1 MKTFFDEVKVGSLS
15 LKNRIVMA
23 PLTRQRSGSE
33 RIPNELMREY
43 YSQRSN
49 AGLILT
55 EATAVDPMGV
65 GYADTPGIWSQ
76 AQVEGW
82 KKITNDVHAQGSKI
96 FLQLWHVG
104 RISDPSFL
112 NGETPVAPSAV
123 RPEGFV
129 SLVRPKKEFVT
140 PRALETNEVKQIV
153 EQFRRGAE
161 NAKLAGFDGVEIH
174 GANGYLPD
182 QFLQSGTNKRTDEY
196 GGSVEN
202 RARFLLEIT
211 DAAIETWGADRV
223 GVHLAPRGDSN
234 YISDA
239 NPKETF
245 SYVATELRKR
255 MIAFIFIRER
265 QGDGYLTPVIK
276 DIFKGVVIANEG
288 LTIEQ
293 AQQLLESGSADL
305 VSFGKL
311 YISNP
316 DLVDRLKSS
325 APLAP
330 PDTSTFYSPGPAG
343 YVDYPTHRESTI
355 RL

>member
-1 MKTFFDEVKVGSLS
+1 MKTFFDEVTIGPLI

-43 YSQRSN
+43 YSQRAN

-65 GYADTPGIWSQ
+65 GYADTPGIWSNE
-76 AQVEGW
+76 QVEGW
-82 KKITNDVHAQGSKI
+82 KKITGAVHARGSKI

-112 NGETPVAPSAV
+112 NGATPVAPSAI

-140 PRALETNEVKQIV
+140 PRALATDEVREIV
-153 EQFRRGAE
+153 SQFKRGAE
-161 NAKLAGFDGVEIH
+161 NAMLAGFDGVEIH

-182 QFLQSGTNKRTDEY
+182 QFLQSGTNKRTDKY

-211 DAAIETWGADRV
+211 DAAIEVWGKERV

-245 SYVATELRKR
+245 SYVASELGKR
-255 MIAFIFIRER
+255 GIAFIFIRER

-276 DIFKGVVIANEG
+276 DIFKGAVIANEG
-288 LTIEQ
+288 LSIDGAKE
-293 AQQLLESGSADL
+293 LLEKGSADL

-316 DLVDRLKSS
+316 DLVERLKMSV
-325 APLAP
+325 PLAP
-330 PDTSTFYSPGPAG
+330 PDTSTFYSPGSAG
-343 YVDYPTHRESTI
+343 YTDYPTYSQN
-355 RL
+355 